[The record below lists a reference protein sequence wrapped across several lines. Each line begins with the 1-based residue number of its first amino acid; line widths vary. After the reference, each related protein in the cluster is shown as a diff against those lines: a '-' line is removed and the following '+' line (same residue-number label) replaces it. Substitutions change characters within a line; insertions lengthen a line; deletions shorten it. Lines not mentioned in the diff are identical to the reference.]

1 MNLNSIYGTD
11 DLEAY
16 QVHSRR
22 EILSLLHSI
31 GECNQLLRMTIDG
44 SNDAV
49 VTSILKIDEAKNIVI
64 VDCAPNAAQN
74 KRIERSENISFE
86 TMLEHIRI
94 LFFANQAVPC
104 MFENLPAFSFAIPA
118 SLIRLQR
125 REFYRVLTPV
135 TNPVPCTITIPHEVD
150 NSSTTVVLPL
160 QNISVGGVAL
170 LDEKKLLDNT
180 YGRIYKDCR
189 IDLPGSPIVTTL
201 QVRNSQDLTFT
212 NGKTSRRVGMMFN
225 NLSRAADNAVQR
237 FITKL
242 EREQNAKATGFN
254 N

>member
-1 MNLNSIYGTD
+1 MNSIYGID

-22 EILSLLHSI
+22 EIISLLRNI
-31 GECNQLLRMTIDG
+31 GECNQLLRMTIDH

-49 VTSILKIDEAKNIVI
+49 VTSILKIDEAKNVVI
-64 VDCAPNAAQN
+64 IDCAPNPAQN

-94 LFFANQAVPC
+94 LFFANQAAPC
-104 MFENLPAFSFAIPA
+104 MFENLPAFSVAIPT
-118 SLIRLQR
+118 SMIRLQR
-125 REFYRVLTPV
+125 REFYRVPTPI
-135 TNPVPCTITIPHEVD
+135 TNPVICTITIPHEVD
-150 NSSTTVVLPL
+150 ETSTTVSLPL
-160 QNISVGGVAL
+160 QNISGGGIAL

-189 IDLPGSPIVTTL
+189 IDLPGSPIVTAL

-212 NGKTSRRVGMMFN
+212 NGKTSRRVGCMFS
-225 NLSRAADNAVQR
+225 NLSRASDAAVQR
-237 FITKL
+237 YITKL
-242 EREQNAKATGFN
+242 EREQNAKATGFEN
-254 N
+254 